1 MDIYFLQLTPQHYI
15 HGSIEALKR
24 YHRGQAI
31 TRCSGRA
38 GRACS
43 FEPEDVQDVRVRP
56 SLCLRAGA
64 AMQSAGDADALLPAS
79 FDGTLLL
86 PGFQVAWARF
96 ATCLSR
102 FAPSSSSNKTEQQQ
116 HEQDTE
122 TTVYRTRIRFDP
134 CSALLVSR

>member
-24 YHRGQAI
+24 YHRGQGI

-102 FAPSSSSNKTEQQQ
+102 FAPSSSSNNTEQQQ

>member
-1 MDIYFLQLTPQHYI
+1 MDKASPAAAAEQ
-15 HGSIEALKR
+15 
-24 YHRGQAI
+24 
-31 TRCSGRA
+31 
-38 GRACS
+38 
-43 FEPEDVQDVRVRP
+43 DVQDVRVRP

-86 PGFQVAWARF
+86 AGFQVAWARF

-116 HEQDTE
+116 HEQDTD

>member
-24 YHRGQAI
+24 YHRGQGI

-79 FDGTLLL
+79 FGGTLLL
-86 PGFQVAWARF
+86 AGFQVAWARF

-102 FAPSSSSNKTEQQQ
+102 FAVACRSHTS
-116 HEQDTE
+116 E
-122 TTVYRTRIRFDP
+122 THRLPRPITAR
-134 CSALLVSR
+134 